1 MIEQGHVIFLP
12 MFVSCS
18 YFLYIS
24 LLTQNVFFCFICNP
38 LCLDKMFSCLI
49 LFQLKYFVHT
59 DNRAT
64 HQLVSATLITSS
76 VNKDVQDTDYFTDW
90 KWQMGKSV
98 LEPTQLSTTISNALP
113 ILPMCRWL
121 TTGLVPSHS
130 VQIKII
136 KSIQHK
142 RKLFNPNYHLEDM
155 PHLT

>member
-64 HQLVSATLITSS
+64 HQLVSAILITSS
-76 VNKDVQDTDYFTDW
+76 VNKDAQDTDLFH
-90 KWQMGKSV
+90 
-98 LEPTQLSTTISNALP
+98 
-113 ILPMCRWL
+113 
-121 TTGLVPSHS
+121 GL
-130 VQIKII
+130 KMT
-136 KSIQHK
+136 
-142 RKLFNPNYHLEDM
+142 NG
-155 PHLT
+155 